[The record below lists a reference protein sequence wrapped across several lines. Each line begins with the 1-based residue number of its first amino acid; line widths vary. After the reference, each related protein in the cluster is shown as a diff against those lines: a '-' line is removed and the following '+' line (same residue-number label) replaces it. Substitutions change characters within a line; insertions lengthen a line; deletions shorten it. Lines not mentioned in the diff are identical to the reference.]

1 MTCGKA
7 EDGGGRN
14 PAGPETA
21 LPCHGK
27 AGHHPQHHPQHHPP
41 AGRLLHPRE
50 RESRKRAASGS
61 ARAAPAP
68 TAALRPGAPR

>member
-7 EDGGGRN
+7 EDGRGRN

-27 AGHHPQHHPQHHPP
+27 AGHHPQQHPQQHPP

-50 RESRKRAASGS
+50 RESEQHQGRPER
-61 ARAAPAP
+61 
-68 TAALRPGAPR
+68 LRLPPPR